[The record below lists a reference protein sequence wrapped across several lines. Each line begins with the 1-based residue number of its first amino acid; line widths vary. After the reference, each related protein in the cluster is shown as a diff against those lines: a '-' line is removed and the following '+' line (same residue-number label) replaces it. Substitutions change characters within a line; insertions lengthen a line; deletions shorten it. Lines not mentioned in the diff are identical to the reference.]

1 MTTVSS
7 TGRVTFESLGADFH
21 PGRTSNWDW
30 QPDGI
35 VEKAGAALGF
45 DQRQVDSS
53 AKDFKQFI
61 ENRRAET
68 GALAWGRELTDPAR
82 AVRSRQRRAA
92 DLQLRPAPRADPGS
106 ARGSVGAGRRRRQRI
121 GRRHGTA
128 AADTDGVEVIA
139 LPENIG
145 AAARNLGVE
154 HALDP
159 VRGHVRRR
167 RLVSSG
173 TAW

>member
-7 TGRVTFESLGADFH
+7 TGRVTFESLA
-21 PGRTSNWDW
+21 PTSTRVNIELGR

-68 GALAWGRELTDPAR
+68 GPW
-82 AVRSRQRRAA
+82 
-92 DLQLRPAPRADPGS
+92 
-106 ARGSVGAGRRRRQRI
+106 RGDV
-121 GRRHGTA
+121 
-128 AADTDGVEVIA
+128 
-139 LPENIG
+139 N
-145 AAARNLGVE
+145 
-154 HALDP
+154 
-159 VRGHVRRR
+159 
-167 RLVSSG
+167 
-173 TAW
+173 